1 MYTGAFLVLAIKK
14 FMKFAGIV
22 EYDGSDFCGWQRQSH
37 VPSVQEA
44 VERAISLVANHEVG
58 IACAGRTDTGV
69 HALGQ
74 VIHFETNAERELRS
88 WLLGVNSNLPRSVVL
103 KSIKRMPEDFH
114 ARFSALSRSY
124 RYIISNEKVRP
135 ALLANRAAWEHVPLD
150 VSLMQAGATFLVGE
164 NDYTSFRALACQAHS
179 PVREIMR
186 LSVQREGS
194 LVIMDVTANGFLHH
208 MVRNLAGVLM
218 SIGKKEY
225 PPEWAREVLLKKDR
239 SCGGVTAQA
248 QGLYFMSVQ
257 YDSKYQL

>member
-1 MYTGAFLVLAIKK
+1 
-14 FMKFAGIV
+14 MKFAGIV

-74 VIHFETNAERELRS
+74 VMHFETNAQRELRS
-88 WLLGVNSNLPRSVVL
+88 WLLGINSNLPRSVVL
-103 KSIKRMPEDFH
+103 RSIKLMPEDFH
-114 ARFSALSRSY
+114 ARFSALARSY
-124 RYIISNEKVRP
+124 RYIISNEPVRP
-135 ALLANRAAWEHVPLD
+135 ALLANRAAWEYSLLD
-150 VSLMQAGATFLVGE
+150 AQLMQAGAEHLIGKH
-164 NDYTSFRALACQAHS
+164 DYTSFRALGCQAKS
-179 PVREIMR
+179 PVREISR
-186 LSVQREGS
+186 LSIQREGT

-218 SIGKKEY
+218 SIGKKEH
-225 PPEWAREVLLKKDR
+225 PVEWAQDVLMKKDR

-257 YDSKYQL
+257 YDPKYQL

>member
-1 MYTGAFLVLAIKK
+1 
-14 FMKFAGIV
+14 MKFAGIV

-74 VIHFETNAERELRS
+74 VMHFETNAQRELRS
-88 WLLGVNSNLPRSVVL
+88 WLLGINSNLPRSVVL
-103 KSIKRMPEDFH
+103 RSIKLMPEDFH
-114 ARFSALSRSY
+114 ARFSALTRSY

-135 ALLANRAAWEHVPLD
+135 ALLANRVAWEHSLLD
-150 VSLMQAGATFLVGE
+150 VQLMQAGAEYLVGKH
-164 NDYTSFRALACQAHS
+164 DYTSFRALGCQAKS
-179 PVREIMR
+179 PIREISR
-186 LSVQREGS
+186 LSIQREGA

-225 PPEWAREVLLKKDR
+225 PPEWALEVLMKKDR
-239 SCGGVTAQA
+239 AGGGVTAQA

-257 YDSKYQL
+257 YDPKYQL

>member
-1 MYTGAFLVLAIKK
+1 
-14 FMKFAGIV
+14 MKFAGIV

-74 VIHFETNAERELRS
+74 VIHFETNAQRELRS
-88 WLLGVNSNLPRSVVL
+88 WLLGINSNLPRSVVL
-103 KSIKRMPEDFH
+103 RSIKRMPEEFH

-124 RYIISNEKVRP
+124 RYIISNETVRP
-135 ALLANRAAWEHVPLD
+135 ALLANRAAWEYAPLD
-150 VSLMQAGATFLVGE
+150 VDLMQAGAKHLVGE

-179 PVREIMR
+179 PVREIMH
-186 LSVQREGS
+186 LGVQREGT

-208 MVRNLAGVLM
+208 ICLLYTGVLM
-218 SIGKKEY
+218 SIGKKEN
-225 PPEWAREVLLKKDR
+225 PPEWARDVLLKKDR

-257 YDSKYQL
+257 YDAMYQL